1 MLHSMFDAQ
10 DPGPI
15 PVRGLKRSEYNR
27 LGELGVFDD
36 ERVELLRGQIVPMSP
51 IGSPHI
57 RLTRFLNRYV
67 IERLDHSYD
76 VSPSLP
82 FAASEDSEPQPD
94 LMITRAD
101 QVPREHPEQALLI
114 MEFSDS
120 SIRKDRRV
128 KLPIY
133 AEAGV
138 PEYWIFDLTKEGALT
153 VEVYTDPLE
162 GEYASK
168 RVLRDGD
175 ILRATRVPLE
185 IPVSALPR

>member
-1 MLHSMFDAQ
+1 MLQPMFDAQ
-10 DPGPI
+10 DIAPLR
-15 PVRGLKRSEYNR
+15 VRGLKRSEYNR

-36 ERVELLRGQIVPMSP
+36 EKVELLRGQIVPMSP
-51 IGSPHI
+51 IGKPHI
-57 RLTRFLNRYV
+57 RLTRDLTRYV
-67 IERLDHSYD
+67 IERLDRSYD

-82 FAASEDSEPQPD
+82 FAASDDSEPQPD

-101 QVPREHPEQALLI
+101 QEPREHPEHALLI

-153 VEVYTDPLE
+153 VEVYTDPVD
-162 GEYASK
+162 GEYANK

-185 IPVSALPR
+185 IPVADLPR